1 VKNTRSYKHGRGS
14 DAEHKKDQLLFGE
27 LLDKHKQIVR
37 KTIKIPNGI
46 ISTTTSENDKLVKVL
61 QDHVFGMKKRFDA
74 NRAIRSWDPLFIA
87 LFEHKD
93 EIDMQYSSIPNGVEA
108 KLTSKDEKIIELIH
122 AHDKTLHGFVNEG
135 RVAGRR
141 ESPKPSWLK

>member
-1 VKNTRSYKHGRGS
+1 
-14 DAEHKKDQLLFGE
+14 
-27 LLDKHKQIVR
+27 
-37 KTIKIPNGI
+37 
-46 ISTTTSENDKLVKVL
+46 
-61 QDHVFGMKKRFDA
+61 
-74 NRAIRSWDPLFIA
+74 
-87 LFEHKD
+87 
-93 EIDMQYSSIPNGVEA
+93 VES